1 MLLGNLA
8 IMIGKSLVRVVEN
21 SGEKDR
27 VGGEYD
33 TVLTLNMDS
42 ELLQKVECL
51 ELENYYNVKLL

>member
-1 MLLGNLA
+1 
-8 IMIGKSLVRVVEN
+8 MIGKSLVRVVEN